1 MAHPV
6 LYRPFLELPMPL
18 FRLPAALLALA
29 LALPLAAAEPAAAP
43 APEDMAAAQAQQ
55 PGRYVGRILMRSK
68 KAKTISIEVGKGAK
82 AEAFTFRH
90 LDPLPGIEH
99 ANAELFAILTTEI
112 RDGEQ
117 VVIEA
122 KPKLAAIP
130 AGVRD
135 LDTAAIAG
143 LLAARKPGLLL
154 IDSRP
159 RSRWLQSHLPGSI
172 SLPEDVLKEK
182 GAANALPADK
192 SAPLIFYCGGYT
204 CGLSTSS
211 AKLAKEAGYSDVAVY
226 QAGEP
231 AWVKAGRATYAETSF
246 ITGGNVILI
255 DLRDPAVS
263 AKEAIANAIS
273 IPMDKLAQAAEE
285 DLPQRA
291 PLVLYGN
298 DEAQA
303 IAARAVLQKAE
314 FKKVSLVEG
323 GLELWKAG
331 GGTTVT
337 GALPTTAT
345 WKRIAV
351 PGEVP
356 FADFQKAVAGP
367 VDGVVLLDVRGPAE
381 LAEGKVPGALSI
393 PLDQLTRRIGEVP
406 AGKKLYVFCNS
417 GSRAEM
423 AVKALKKAGHEASF
437 LVADIDCENGKC
449 EFSE

>member
-1 MAHPV
+1 MRH
-6 LYRPFLELPMPL
+6 L
-18 FRLPAALLALA
+18 RLSIALLA
-29 LALPLAAAEPAAAP
+29 LALPLAAAEMAV
-43 APEDMAAAQAQQ
+43 APEPTDMVTAQAQQ
-55 PGRYVGRILMRSK
+55 PGRFVGRVLMLSK

-90 LDPLPGIEH
+90 IDPLPGIEH
-99 ANAELFAILTTEI
+99 ANAELFAILITEI

-117 VVIEA
+117 IVIEA

-130 AGVRD
+130 DGVRD
-135 LDTAAIAG
+135 LDTAAVAG
-143 LLAARKPGLLL
+143 LLAERKPGLML

-159 RSRWLQSHLPGSI
+159 RSRWLQSHLPGSV
-172 SLPEDVLKEK
+172 SLPEDALKEK

-192 SAPLIFYCGGYT
+192 TSTLIFYCGGYT

-211 AKLAKEAGYSDVAVY
+211 AKLAKEAGYTDVAVY

-231 AWVKAGRATYAETSF
+231 AWIKAGRATYADTSF

-273 IPMDKLAQAAEE
+273 IPMAGLQQAAEE

-291 PLVLYGN
+291 PLVLYGD

-303 IAARAVLQKAE
+303 IAARAVLLKEE

-323 GLELWKAG
+323 GLAHWKAG
-331 GGTTVT
+331 GGKTVT
-337 GALPTTAT
+337 GPLSTTVA
-345 WKRIAV
+345 WKRIPV
-351 PGEVP
+351 PGEVSL
-356 FADFQKAVAGP
+356 ADFQKALAGP
-367 VDGVVLLDVRGPAE
+367 QDGIVVVDVRGPAE
-381 LAEGKVPGALSI
+381 LAEGKVPGALNI
-393 PLDQLTRRIGEVP
+393 PLDQLLRRIGEVP

-423 AVKALKKAGHEASF
+423 AVKELKKAGHEAFF
-437 LVADIDCENGKC
+437 LIADIDCEGGKC
-449 EFSE
+449 VFSE